1 MWMILHQHH
10 KLFLMTGTKIRQH
23 GSVSNRLSSC
33 LVLFKP
39 LCHISL
45 GLSQCLHNMQELL
58 QSVQPVIQSFDLFH
72 VCVLKGFCWIN
83 RQNNEQCLVL
93 IMVKIFT
100 LLAFSSCFFFVTRSS
115 SQMSKR
121 HQTACELKVEQ

>member
-1 MWMILHQHH
+1 MILHQHH

-23 GSVSNRLSSC
+23 RSVSNRLSSC

-58 QSVQPVIQSFDLFH
+58 QSVKPVIQSFDLFH
-72 VCVLKGFCWIN
+72 VCVLKGFCQIK
-83 RQNNEQCLVL
+83 L
-93 IMVKIFT
+93 IDRTMLGLDHGKNIHSFGF
-100 LLAFSSCFFFVTRSS
+100 LFFSCFFFGY
-115 SQMSKR
+115 QIFMSNAKR
-121 HQTACELKVEQ
+121 YQTACELQVEE